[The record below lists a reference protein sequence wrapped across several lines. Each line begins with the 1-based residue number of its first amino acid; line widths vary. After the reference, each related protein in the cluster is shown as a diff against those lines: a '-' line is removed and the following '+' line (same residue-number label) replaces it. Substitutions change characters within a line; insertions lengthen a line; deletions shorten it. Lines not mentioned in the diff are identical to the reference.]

1 MQKLRDKGW
10 KETSIARAMNDENSA
25 YRKAVVEPFARVY
38 NQFHV
43 KGSNKRDVVQ
53 RILGEKAFADL
64 MQKNPTRRQEAIAEV
79 FQQLSDRM
87 EGVMN
92 DARKTCIELAD
103 RFGNGQDVAGLHS
116 WRDIEASSR
125 KHHGGAAFTEHPA
138 EVNHEQHH
146 SVSRS
151 ETQDGFSD
159 ARKSDEEYL
168 AAVDRY
174 ENAKTDEERAHA
186 LDDLRT
192 MVQEAAD
199 AAGFHDA
206 VPEQTVAYHTRE
218 GAAPKKTIKVYK
230 VFTVSPDGS
239 PTALFI
245 GGTEKLPQGVWL
257 DAQSAYHFQAAN
269 GKYYVPSTQ
278 NPYTKGGKTGSSV
291 EIPNEQ
297 VRQELIERGFLKP
310 GSTAKKI
317 TALAYRPGWHAGT
330 LPFFPQGGKKDASAN
345 YGMVHREN
353 QVVFE
358 CELAADK
365 NYTQE
370 ARSQEKAK
378 TKAGKLNLKN
388 ADLQY
393 MPENGFY
400 FYATNPL
407 TQSHPE
413 LGAWAISGSLK
424 INRALS
430 QEECDRI
437 LEKNGMKP
445 QAWEQGKMNLQDLGY
460 TGEQNDAAR
469 KTLAPI
475 TYDDSGNVI
484 PLSERFNHE
493 KHDIR
498 YSITPEEK
506 KAEAHT
512 RSWFKSLGERFSK
525 AYHLKSDKVINDLE
539 KSEAEKTE
547 AEKQKEQEQ
556 LRATDRIH
564 SPHVVASR
572 LKTFRVFYVMGDRA
586 MNKLVSLRN
595 QYSRKLTD
603 AYDLVKDKD
612 DKDALFDLLLR
623 GDTEGKEWK
632 KQELLDEGVKEN
644 VADAYIKIR
653 RLMTKA
659 YHMVNNARRHPVP
672 KTENVTQEQLDF
684 IRQSKF
690 TKNIDDVVD
699 LGISSKD
706 HMHHYRVSYTQYRHY
721 ERTHEN
727 ITGDML
733 AQYRKDP
740 GIDVLEVKEVAADAD
755 GRPLYNVKVQEGPA
769 DMNRLTGYIPHFFH
783 DYFLRVL
790 DENGKVVATIGSGR
804 TQRDAIIKGEE
815 WLKGHKL
822 AKGQTLHVQPKV
834 FDFGSVGMDE
844 HQYAAV
850 MGDMDF
856 YRMTNALAK
865 ENDMTLEEAR
875 AMLDGKVRLKG
886 RHRFFGNALHRRG
899 VEGYETDLNWVLT
912 HYFNSASRYAA
923 METEFKPKAIS
934 AFERFFG
941 RFDDDYADNDMARI
955 CKRYINNIN
964 GNPSTAEEFIS
975 KLLNS
980 TTLFKKYI
988 IPTFGDRSALTLGN
1002 GITNKVSYLTLG
1014 LNMSSALLNF
1024 SQLVNS
1030 AAYIGEIGSLVK
1042 MVKEGT
1048 KRGPSLAKLR
1058 DMQKWATSAAEKERI
1073 EQQIQERLRRV
1084 KILQETGVYNDIGLD
1099 SGSGYDQA
1107 RMGAAAQGR
1116 NRFTKALYGIN
1127 VHMDSLGNKSMF
1139 FFQHADAICRR
1150 GTVLAAYEKARREGK
1165 THAQA
1170 IAYAK
1175 EINVKANFI
1184 YGVQDTPDLFQ
1195 RGSIISQLALQFKKF
1210 GLKELEVMADF
1221 MPDFPGLRKLGSYDN
1236 IHLHKYSA
1244 KQKAMFWGMFF
1255 LMSGLMGV
1263 PALDWLDDLFANLL
1277 PKAFG
1282 TDPHSTKDFFTKLIV
1297 ENIHNKAL
1305 AKAMLY
1311 GASGVFNINLSSR
1324 AGLSDVIPSSM
1335 GDFAGPTLSKGA
1347 RLVKDYNENNW
1358 PSMLR
1363 DVSPGMYNLYA
1374 AYAGES
1380 RGKRD
1385 RLNDRYVTAW
1395 DRILRAVGFRSVDET
1410 IPTDM
1415 QRIISREKSAA
1426 TKERQEAQDA
1436 YIKDPTS
1443 ENKQRLKDLG
1453 IKEKDVQ
1460 KEATKKNQT
1469 REERTQG
1476 TVPKKDKDKYKPLT
1490 DFMKE

>member
-1 MQKLRDKGW
+1 MGTVYHEALHVARDLLFDDKTKAALMKKYGSEE
-10 KETSIARAMNDENSA
+10 KIADA
-25 YRKAVVEPFARVY
+25 YRKFMLAEARGCHVPFGKPLRAIRDFFRALASHIAPIRKACGDAWTAQKAFEDLASGKAWEPASKKSHGFSLFSHAEAAERPIDNEAARGDNEGEKSEVRKLISDERLLNHVKDTQTVEQIREMFFARD
-38 NQFHV
+38 
-43 KGSNKRDVVQ
+43 KRDILRMTRKVERLIAAKDPRAPIFRKVLK
-53 RILGEKAFADL
+53 RIVAIVNQHRRDFYERDNIERLEEGLRRHNKGREGSRLAESLSEVRRHLDERGLEGLDDWSQSAVIPGEAKSRHPIL
-64 MQKNPTRRQEAIAEV
+64 QEI
-79 FQQLSDRM
+79 QQ
-87 EGVMN
+87 
-92 DARKTCIELAD
+92 ELLQEET
-103 RFGNGQDVAGLHS
+103 N
-116 WRDIEASSR
+116 
-125 KHHGGAAFTEHPA
+125 EHR
-138 EVNHEQHH
+138 NY

-151 ETQDGFSD
+151 DDQDGFSD
-159 ARKSDEEYL
+159 AEK
-168 AAVDRY
+168 
-174 ENAKTDEERAHA
+174 
-186 LDDLRT
+186 
-192 MVQEAAD
+192 Q
-199 AAGFHDA
+199 
-206 VPEQTVAYHTRE
+206 
-218 GAAPKKTIKVYK
+218 
-230 VFTVSPDGS
+230 GS
-239 PTALFI
+239 
-245 GGTEKLPQGVWL
+245 
-257 DAQSAYHFQAAN
+257 
-269 GKYYVPSTQ
+269 
-278 NPYTKGGKTGSSV
+278 
-291 EIPNEQ
+291 
-297 VRQELIERGFLKP
+297 
-310 GSTAKKI
+310 
-317 TALAYRPGWHAGT
+317 
-330 LPFFPQGGKKDASAN
+330 
-345 YGMVHREN
+345 VH
-353 QVVFE
+353 
-358 CELAADK
+358 
-365 NYTQE
+365 
-370 ARSQEKAK
+370 
-378 TKAGKLNLKN
+378 
-388 ADLQY
+388 
-393 MPENGFY
+393 
-400 FYATNPL
+400 
-407 TQSHPE
+407 
-413 LGAWAISGSLK
+413 
-424 INRALS
+424 
-430 QEECDRI
+430 
-437 LEKNGMKP
+437 
-445 QAWEQGKMNLQDLGY
+445 
-460 TGEQNDAAR
+460 
-469 KTLAPI
+469 
-475 TYDDSGNVI
+475 
-484 PLSERFNHE
+484 
-493 KHDIR
+493 

-941 RFDDDYADNDMARI
+941 RFDDDYADNDMARL
-955 CKRYINNIN
+955 CKRFINNIN

-1002 GITNKVSYLTLG
+1002 GIANKVSYLTLG

-1058 DMQKWATSAAEKERI
+1058 DMQKRATSAAEKERI

-1415 QRIISREKSAA
+1415 QRIISRDKAAA

-1436 YIKDPTS
+1436 YIQNPTS